1 MYITVLLFLQNRLL
15 LCNGFALFL
24 FTAPVFSFSG
34 APLYPSLNKFA
45 RVQCVVE
52 KPNNFL
58 FSLEMY
64 AGNATRVKLSIQYDL
79 GHVSMTFLHMLVNYG
94 YGCKPSDQERT
105 NYAFWITMMEFQDID
120 MTDYHCT
127 MGNVSKKFN
136 FKPKRK
142 YYHILFKLY
151 GQNVDVLFVKNN
163 IKIMFYK

>member
-1 MYITVLLFLQNRLL
+1 M
-15 LCNGFALFL
+15 
-24 FTAPVFSFSG
+24 FTGPVFSFNG
-34 APLYPSLNKFA
+34 APLYPSLNEYSFVK
-45 RVQCVVE
+45 CVVE

-58 FSLEMY
+58 FSLEIY
-64 AGNATRVKLSIQYDL
+64 AGNATRIKLSVQYDL
-79 GHVSMTFLHMLVNYG
+79 GHVSMTFLHRIIGYG
-94 YGCKPSDQERT
+94 YEYHKSKEASSVFKI
-105 NYAFWITMMEFQDID
+105 NIMKFQDID

-163 IKIMFYK
+163 IKINLINTIINTVK